1 MRHAVKGRKL
11 GRTTSHRE
19 ALFRNQ
25 LQSLMDKERI
35 ITTLPKAKELR
46 PLAERVITR
55 GRQGTVHARRWA
67 LRWLLRRDLVKK
79 LFDDIAPRFRERPGG
94 YLRIVKLGPRQ
105 GDGAEMAVIEMVD
118 RVAPAAADKGDGKAA
133 AGKGG
138 KRAGNA
144 AAGKAAAGKKGAA
157 RPKPEKPAK
166 PEKAAGAGEA
176 EGETAQ
182 PEKAAKKPG
191 RLGLGRRKAAS
202 GKAAPGD
209 AAQSG
214 GGAPGKG
221 KKEGR
226 ERGEGKRP
234 TPPRP
239 AGRKPTTPQKT
250 G

>member
-55 GRQGTVHARRWA
+55 GKRGTVHARRWA

-79 LFDDIAPRFRERPGG
+79 LFDDIAPRFSERPGG

-118 RVAPAAADKGDGKAA
+118 RIAPAEKAPAGKAGEKTAA

-138 KRAGNA
+138 AKAGK
-144 AAGKAAAGKKGAA
+144 AGKAARTSPATRSPAKGEPAEPGAAEGEDKAEEAAKGGKQTAKAGRKPAA
-157 RPKPEKPAK
+157 RPQAAKPA
-166 PEKAAGAGEA
+166 G
-176 EGETAQ
+176 
-182 PEKAAKKPG
+182 G
-191 RLGLGRRKAAS
+191 RG
-202 GKAAPGD
+202 
-209 AAQSG
+209 
-214 GGAPGKG
+214 GKG
-221 KKEGR
+221 KKEPR
-226 ERGEGKRP
+226 EPRDAKGEARRP
-234 TPPRP
+234 TTPRP
-239 AGRKPTTPQKT
+239 GGRKPTTPQKT